1 MSVKSIAAITFAASS
16 LSLSLATKADGSDSA
31 RFALGGYGDVKY
43 ETSDVNDSSAYS
55 ARFVPI
61 FLFSLNEK
69 MHVEAETEISINAD
83 GETDI
88 ELEYADL
95 HYFLTDT
102 TTLTAGKFL
111 LPFGQFGPNIHPSWI
126 NRSPWTPGIYGSH
139 GGSQA
144 MEALLPIL
152 SDVGVAVQQ
161 TIVLGNH
168 QKIFIDL
175 YSTNGPRSE
184 AEEHDEEAEGE
195 EAEPEEE
202 GHAELPEVAF
212 EAASGDNNKDKAFGG
227 RVAYAMLPGL
237 EIGASYYAASYDD
250 QEVLDFSAQ
259 GVDLNLI
266 GSHYLLRGEYI
277 ETQTDGIEEEE
288 EGETEVHTF
297 KRDGWYLQGTLQT
310 GNIWSS
316 LAGTEVVLEYA
327 ETNKLAEASRWMVG
341 INYWLDARSVI
352 KVAYDDTDLD
362 EGEDDQ
368 RLTVQLSYGF

>member
-1 MSVKSIAAITFAASS
+1 MSIKYSAAMTVAAS
-16 LSLSLATKADGSDSA
+16 LSHSVMADEGDRG

-43 ETSDVNDSSAYS
+43 ETTKTEDTSTYS

-61 FLFSLNEK
+61 FLFNLNEK
-69 MHVEAETEISINAD
+69 THIEAETEISITAE
-83 GETDI
+83 GETEV

-102 TTLTAGKFL
+102 TTITAGKFL
-111 LPFGQFGPNIHPSWI
+111 IPFGQFGPNIHPSWI

-139 GGSQA
+139 GSNQA

-161 TIVLGNH
+161 TIVLGGH

-175 YSTNGPRSE
+175 YSTNGPGVE
-184 AEEHDEEAEGE
+184 ADDHAEEPVEGE
-195 EAEPEEE
+195 HQEEE
-202 GHAELPEVAF
+202 SDHAELPELAF
-212 EAASGDNNKDKAFGG
+212 EATSGDNNKDKAFGG

-237 EIGASYYAASYDD
+237 EFGASYYSASYD
-250 QEVLDFSAQ
+250 EEESLDFRAQ
-259 GVDLNLI
+259 GVDINLI

-277 ETQTDGIEEEE
+277 ETQTDGREEA
-288 EGETEVHTF
+288 EGESEIHTF
-297 KRDGWYLQGTLQT
+297 KRDGWYLQSTFQT
-310 GNIWSS
+310 GKLWPS
-316 LAGTEVVLEYA
+316 LSGTELVLEYA

-341 INYWLDARSVI
+341 VNYWLDARSVI
-352 KVAYDDTDLD
+352 KVAYDDTDLE

-368 RLTVQLSYGF
+368 RFAIQLSYGF

>member
-1 MSVKSIAAITFAASS
+1 MSMKSIAAVAFAAST
-16 LSLSLATKADGSDSA
+16 LSLSLAAKAAESDRA

-43 ETSDVNDSSAYS
+43 ETSELKNSSAYS

-83 GETDI
+83 GETEI

-139 GGSQA
+139 GSSQA

-161 TIVLGNH
+161 TFVLGGH

-175 YSTNGPRSE
+175 YSTNGPGLE
-184 AEEHDEEAEGE
+184 AEEHQ
-195 EAEPEEE
+195 EEE
-202 GHAELPEVAF
+202 PAAEEGGHVELPELAF
-212 EAASGDNNKDKAFGG
+212 EATSGDNNKDKAFGG
-227 RVAYAMLPGL
+227 RVAYAMLPSIEL
-237 EIGASYYAASYDD
+237 GASYYSARYDD
-250 QEVLDFSAQ
+250 DETLDFTAQ

-277 ETQTDGIEEEE
+277 ETQTDGFEE
-288 EGETEVHTF
+288 EGETEIHTF
-297 KRDGWYLQGTLQT
+297 KRDGWYLQGTLQA
-310 GNIWSS
+310 GKMFPS
-316 LAGTEVVLEYA
+316 LAGTEFVLEYA

-352 KVAYDDTDLD
+352 KVAYDDTDLA
-362 EGEDDQ
+362 EGEDEDDQ